1 MKRTFAGAALSLDLL
16 AGTQDTM
23 YGVDLSS
30 PVSAEMTR
38 AQIEIVLARA
48 TAAMPADS
56 TGKRLSNLD
65 LSRLDLSGAI
75 LRGPDEACRREIRW
89 SPTK

>member
-16 AGTQDTM
+16 AGTQDMM

-38 AQIEIVLARA
+38 A
-48 TAAMPADS
+48 
-56 TGKRLSNLD
+56 N
-65 LSRLDLSGAI
+65 
-75 LRGPDEACRREIRW
+75 RGPIGDRQCFGTARPVGEGPGGHGANETP
-89 SPTK
+89 SVHP